1 MQNQS
6 DYTRSVENTNYFP
19 TKGPELTQ
27 NRALTME
34 GDERLKKEK
43 KTKQKNPNQKTPIL
57 WNDLN
62 FITHIQEQK
71 KVVVSCI
78 KLVKEAG

>member
-19 TKGPELTQ
+19 TKRPELTQ

-34 GDERLKKEK
+34 GDERLKKEEK
-43 KTKQKNPNQKTPIL
+43 KNQTKKPPSCGMTLIL
-57 WNDLN
+57 
-62 FITHIQEQK
+62 
-71 KVVVSCI
+71 
-78 KLVKEAG
+78 

>member
-43 KTKQKNPNQKTPIL
+43 KQNKKTQTKKPPSCGTTLIL
-57 WNDLN
+57 
-62 FITHIQEQK
+62 
-71 KVVVSCI
+71 
-78 KLVKEAG
+78 